1 MDRRVKLAC
10 ESEMITLKLSGIL
23 PLKTITVEMKRS
35 VKYHCIVASV
45 RELGV
50 IEPLVVYPDNGNTDN
65 YVLLDGHIRLEVLKN
80 LGHDTVEC
88 LIAMDDEAFTY
99 NHKVNRL
106 SAIQEHFMI
115 IRAIKRGVSEERI
128 AKSLNVDV
136 ANICR
141 KRDLL
146 DGICREAVVLLK
158 DRRPAT
164 GALREMKKVKAMRQI
179 EMAELMIASQ
189 NFSVAYAKCLYA
201 ATPADQLVEADKPK
215 EVGGLSAREVGRME
229 RELESLSQDFKLV
242 EETHGRNVLNLVL
255 VVSYLKKLLD
265 NAGVVRCLSRN
276 YPEILT
282 EFQKVTDAK
291 SLANGE

>member
-10 ESEMITLKLSGIL
+10 KSQMITLQVSEIL
-23 PLKTITVEMKRS
+23 PVKTITAEMKRS
-35 VKYHCIVASV
+35 IKYHCIVASV
-45 RELGV
+45 RELGI
-50 IEPLVVYPDNGNTDN
+50 IEPLVVYPDNGNAEN
-65 YVLLDGHIRLEVLKN
+65 YVLLDGHIRLEALKD
-80 LGHDTVEC
+80 LGQDTIEC

-115 IRAIKRGVSEERI
+115 ISAIKHGVSEERI

-136 ANICR
+136 VNIRR
-141 KRDLL
+141 KRDMLN
-146 DGICREAVVLLK
+146 GICREAVELLK
-158 DRRPAT
+158 NKRTAT

-201 ATPADQLVEADKPK
+201 ATPTAQLVEADKPK
-215 EVGGLSAREVGRME
+215 EVGGLSAKEMGRME
-229 RELESLSQDFKLV
+229 RELESLGQDFKLI

-265 NAGVVRCLSRN
+265 NAGIVRYLSRN
-276 YPEILT
+276 YSEILT
-282 EFQKVTDAK
+282 EFQKVTESK